1 MSILR
6 IMGAGG
12 RNWLLCIDGVSG
24 YTVLS
29 SKYHNVHG
37 WRLYRQPTFNRKQAC
52 LFVQQILDVPARPMH
67 FFSDTLQYNRN
78 TYVL

>member
-1 MSILR
+1 MY
-6 IMGAGG
+6 MVGG
-12 RNWLLCIDGVSG
+12 CAANPLS
-24 YTVLS
+24 TV
-29 SKYHNVHG
+29 NI
-37 WRLYRQPTFNRKQAC
+37 PTFACRGNTQQQAC